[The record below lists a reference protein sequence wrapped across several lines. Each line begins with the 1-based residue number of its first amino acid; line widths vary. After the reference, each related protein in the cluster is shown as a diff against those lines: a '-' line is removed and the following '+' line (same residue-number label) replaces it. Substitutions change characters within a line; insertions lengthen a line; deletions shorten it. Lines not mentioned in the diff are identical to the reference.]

1 MSIEMILPLWTL
13 SVAVFLTLKTLPHTG
28 CPGTT
33 DTKIFCRILKN
44 CGIKGGLTD
53 ALINEN
59 MVAIAALEPE
69 I

>member
-1 MSIEMILPLWTL
+1 
-13 SVAVFLTLKTLPHTG
+13 VAVFLTLKTLPHTG